1 MSKKIYRSSMG
12 KPVDIGALMLQNE
25 SVRAVGNMSV
35 NARGDTVNSANKVI
49 DQKPRQIQRQ
59 ARKTTNVSS
68 TPTATSNAALKQTP
82 IVAEDTFDD
91 LPEDNDVVVTNE
103 VINNEVP
110 AEETIAEETAA
121 PQEEFRGGLA
131 AAIAKAKTVNQTR
144 MKTPREIARDQGVK
158 KI

>member
-25 SVRAVGNMSV
+25 SIRAVGNMSV
-35 NARGDTVNSANKVI
+35 NARGDTINSTNKVI

-59 ARKTTNVSS
+59 ARKTTNVSNI
-68 TPTATSNAALKQTP
+68 PPATSNASLRQQASPELE
-82 IVAEDTFDD
+82 ADTFSD
-91 LPEDNDVVVTNE
+91 LPEDNDIVNEEVVEQVAVNE
-103 VINNEVP
+103 TTE
-110 AEETIAEETAA
+110 AA

-144 MKTPREIARDQGVK
+144 MKTPREIAREQGVK

>member
-35 NARGDTVNSANKVI
+35 NARGDTINSTNKVI

-68 TPTATSNAALKQTP
+68 TPTATSNASLRQPSSPELEA
-82 IVAEDTFDD
+82 DTFTD
-91 LPEDNDVVVTNE
+91 LPEDNDIVNEEVVEQVVNE
-103 VINNEVP
+103 
-110 AEETIAEETAA
+110 AA

-144 MKTPREIARDQGVK
+144 MKTPREIAREQGVK